1 MVAELWYELAVLG
14 QFQSASALPHPKG
27 TSYGRLSP
35 RFSGAALPTV
45 GRTLCKFYGFAG
57 TRSRHEEAE
66 AVRQHAAS
74 D

>member
-14 QFQSASALPHPKG
+14 QFQRC
-27 TSYGRLSP
+27 RLSP
-35 RFSGAALPTV
+35 RFSGTALPTV
-45 GRTLCKFYGFAG
+45 GRTLCKFHGFAR